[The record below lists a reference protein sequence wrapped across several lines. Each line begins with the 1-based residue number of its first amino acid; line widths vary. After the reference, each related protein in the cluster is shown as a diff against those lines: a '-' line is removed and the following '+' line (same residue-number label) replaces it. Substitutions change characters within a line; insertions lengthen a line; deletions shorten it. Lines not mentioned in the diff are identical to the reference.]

1 MRFTLKQMR
10 YVIALAETGHFGRAA
25 AQCHVTQSALS
36 QQIKLAEQACGTQL
50 FVRAGGVARPTSFG
64 REFIS
69 RANAIVQETG
79 MLEVFALNY
88 SGRPGRPISFA
99 LIPTVAPYLLADIYP
114 ALRKALPDITIE
126 VREAQ
131 TENVLSQLQEGVLDV
146 GLIATDVP
154 PASQLTQVALAAD
167 PFVVAAS
174 RSSQLAGPVRLED
187 LSHEHILLLDEGHCL
202 RDQAMDA
209 CALNLDAS
217 RRAFAATSLTTIAE
231 CVANGQGITLLP
243 SISLKKEGADPRIK
257 TLALAA
263 PGASRTLSLVWHA
276 SSPFGAI
283 FEKFAQTIAPI
294 VLDLSAWET
303 KRPNY
308 MPNMQNAGGSV

>member
-10 YVIALAETGHFGRAA
+10 YVIALAQTGHFGRAA

-36 QQIKLAEQACGTQL
+36 QQIKLTEEACGTQL
-50 FVRAGGVARPTSFG
+50 FVRTGGVARPTSFG
-64 REFIS
+64 REFVS
-69 RANAIVQETG
+69 RAGVIVQEAD

-114 ALRKALPDITIE
+114 ALRVALPDIAIE

-131 TENVLSQLQEGVLDV
+131 TDQVISQLQEGVLDV
-146 GLIATDVP
+146 GLIATMAP
-154 PASQLTQVALAAD
+154 PSSQLTQVSIAAD
-167 PFVVAAS
+167 PFVVATGTDS
-174 RSSQLAGPVRLED
+174 NLTGPVRLED
-187 LSHEHILLLDEGHCL
+187 LSQEHILLLDEGHCL

-217 RRAFAATSLTTIAE
+217 RRAFAATSLSTIAE

-257 TLALAA
+257 ILALAA
-263 PGASRTLSLVWHA
+263 PGASRTLSLVWHS

-283 FEKFAQTIAPI
+283 FEKFSQTIAPI
-294 VLDLSAWET
+294 VLDLSAWDM
-303 KRPNY
+303 R
-308 MPNMQNAGGSV
+308 